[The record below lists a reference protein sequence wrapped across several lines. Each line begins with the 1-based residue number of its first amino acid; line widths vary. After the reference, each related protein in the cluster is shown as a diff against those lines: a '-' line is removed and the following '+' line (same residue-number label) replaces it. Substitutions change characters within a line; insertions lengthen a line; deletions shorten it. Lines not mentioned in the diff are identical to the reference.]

1 MTLNIDYIDLDPIT
15 GEPVSGGVISGTF
28 IGGMGD
34 LMGAGAATTITN
46 GTFLLA
52 IP

>member
-1 MTLNIDYIDLDPIT
+1 MTKK
-15 GEPVSGGVISGTF
+15 SGRKAGTF